1 VFVGLSLQVVVDY
14 VAVVMCMTDS
24 LDERRPRRSKSSPSP
39 GEATLD
45 NSMQRGT
52 TAMRAVATST
62 VASLLVVTC
71 MADSLDERRPRR
83 SKSSPSL
90 TRSARLIAAHQ
101 THDHR
106 CRVTTTTTTTRFSV
120 RCDSPLWFQRRPPAA
135 GPADC
140 CRNGR
145 PAPRSAVIERAG
157 DDVWRAADDEGT
169 SAAAASAAA
178 AVAAAGF
185 SPTLLK
191 CSLHIQIFEQ

>member
-1 VFVGLSLQVVVDY
+1 VFVGPSLQVVVDY
-14 VAVVMCMTDS
+14 VAVVMCMT
-24 LDERRPRRSKSSPSP
+24 
-39 GEATLD
+39 
-45 NSMQRGT
+45 
-52 TAMRAVATST
+52 
-62 VASLLVVTC
+62 
-71 MADSLDERRPRR
+71 DSLDERRPRR

-106 CRVTTTTTTTRFSV
+106 CRVTTTTTTTTRFSV

-178 AVAAAGF
+178 AAAAAGF